1 MKAIYKHELAS
12 YFTGIA
18 AYVFGAFI
26 LLFNGIYLTAYNL
39 SSTVVNYEYAVG
51 SMSMVF
57 ILAIPIL
64 TMRSLAEEK
73 RQKTDQL
80 LYALP
85 LSMTDVVL
93 GKYLAL
99 LTVLAAPVLS
109 LCLWPLVLSQYGD
122 INMNMCYFTIIAF
135 FLLGAAL
142 MAIGM
147 FLSSLVENQAVAAGL
162 SVCVMLLLYFLSGL
176 ADLVS
181 QEAFASFLA
190 FFVLGLVL
198 AVVLKILSGST
209 SAAVL
214 LGLALELGLTLF
226 YLLKPA
232 AFEGLFPN
240 VMVRLS
246 LFDRFYDVIDG
257 VFSLSLPV
265 FDLSVVGLFLF
276 FTVQSMEKRRW
287 K

>member
-12 YFTGIA
+12 CFTGIA

-162 SVCVMLLLYFLSGL
+162 SVCMMLLLYFLSGL